1 MDDNTIMFTQH
12 NKQLEIKD
20 ILFYVKNS
28 LEEKGYN
35 YQNQIVGYLLSGD
48 PSYIPRYNNARNLI
62 KSVDRDAIIE
72 VLLED
77 FLKNNEF

>member
-77 FLKNNEF
+77 FLKNNE

>member
-12 NKQLEIKD
+12 NKQLEIKE

-77 FLKNNEF
+77 FLKNNE

>member
-28 LEEKGYN
+28 IEEKGYN

-77 FLKNNEF
+77 FLKNNE

>member
-12 NKQLEIKD
+12 NKQLEIED

-77 FLKNNEF
+77 FLKNNE

>member
-28 LEEKGYN
+28 LQEKGYN

-77 FLKNNEF
+77 FLKNNE

>member
-1 MDDNTIMFTQH
+1 MDDNTIMFTRH

-77 FLKNNEF
+77 FLKNNE

>member
-1 MDDNTIMFTQH
+1 MDDNTIMFDKDDT
-12 NKQLEIKD
+12 KKEIRD
-20 ILFYVKNS
+20 MLFYVKDS

-35 YQNQIVGYLLSGD
+35 YQNQIVGYLISGD

-62 KSVDRDAIIE
+62 KSFDRDAIIA

-77 FLKNNEF
+77 FLDHNE

>member
-1 MDDNTIMFTQH
+1 MDDSTIMFTQDK
-12 NKQLEIKD
+12 NEIEIRD
-20 ILFYVKNS
+20 ILCYVKNS

-62 KSVDRDAIIE
+62 KSVDRDLIIE
-72 VLLED
+72 FLLEE
-77 FLKNNEF
+77 FFSNNE

>member
-35 YQNQIVGYLLSGD
+35 FQNQIVGYLLSGD

-77 FLKNNEF
+77 FLKNNE

>member
-35 YQNQIVGYLLSGD
+35 YQNQIAGYLLSGD

-77 FLKNNEF
+77 FLKNNE

>member
-1 MDDNTIMFTQH
+1 MDDNTIRFTQH

-77 FLKNNEF
+77 FLKNNE

>member
-12 NKQLEIKD
+12 NKPLEIKD

-77 FLKNNEF
+77 FLKNNE

>member
-1 MDDNTIMFTQH
+1 MDDSTIMFTQQ
-12 NKQLEIKD
+12 NKEIEIRD
-20 ILFYVKNS
+20 ILLYVKTS

-35 YQNQIVGYLLSGD
+35 YKNQIVGYLLSGD

-62 KSVDRDAIIE
+62 KSVDRDDIIE

-77 FLKNNEF
+77 FLQNNE

>member
-1 MDDNTIMFTQH
+1 MDDNTIIFTQH

-77 FLKNNEF
+77 FLKNNE

>member
-35 YQNQIVGYLLSGD
+35 YQNQLVGYLLSGD

-77 FLKNNEF
+77 FLKNNE

>member
-77 FLKNNEF
+77 FFKNNE

>member
-12 NKQLEIKD
+12 NKKLEIKD

-77 FLKNNEF
+77 FLKNNE